1 MDKHHLSYITKLEK
15 KRKEKKNPACEEA
28 LMAGPYWNKGPE
40 A

>member
-1 MDKHHLSYITKLEK
+1 MGEHHSSYITKLK
-15 KRKEKKNPACEEA
+15 KEKKNPACEEA